1 MMSFKKKV
9 ERTIML
15 LKKKNLVPIP
25 EVVNDTD
32 LLEDKV
38 AMVIGGT
45 GGIGGAITTELI
57 HITVKKLMIVYIS
70 ESLRKRCNRYYRNQK
85 RI

>member
-1 MMSFKKKV
+1 
-9 ERTIML
+9 ML

-32 LLEDKV
+32 LLEGKV

-45 GGIGGAITTELI
+45 GGIGRAITTELMLL
-57 HITVKKLMIVYIS
+57 HQAQQQRHLS
-70 ESLRKRCNRYYRNQK
+70 ELHPK
-85 RI
+85 IA

>member
-45 GGIGGAITTELI
+45 GGIGGGN
-57 HITVKKLMIVYIS
+57 Y
-70 ESLRKRCNRYYRNQK
+70 N
-85 RI
+85 

>member
-1 MMSFKKKV
+1 MSFKKKV

-15 LKKKNLVPIP
+15 LKKKNFVPIP

-45 GGIGGAITTELI
+45 GGIGGQLQ
-57 HITVKKLMIVYIS
+57 L
-70 ESLRKRCNRYYRNQK
+70 N
-85 RI
+85 

>member
-1 MMSFKKKV
+1 MSFKKKV
-9 ERTIML
+9 ERVIIL

-25 EVVNDTD
+25 EVVNDTA

-45 GGIGGAITTELI
+45 GGIGGAITTELER
-57 HITVKKLMIVYIS
+57 V
-70 ESLRKRCNRYYRNQK
+70 
-85 RI
+85 